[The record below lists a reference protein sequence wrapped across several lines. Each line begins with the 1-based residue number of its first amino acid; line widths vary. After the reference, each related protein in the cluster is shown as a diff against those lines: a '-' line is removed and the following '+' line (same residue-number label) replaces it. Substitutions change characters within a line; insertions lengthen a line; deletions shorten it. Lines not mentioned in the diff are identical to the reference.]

1 MKVRDVI
8 MRKKIVILGSTGS
21 IGQQTLEVIR
31 KYSNEF
37 EVVGLSGW
45 ENTTFLK
52 EQIKLFKPK
61 IAVVKNEYIAKRL
74 KKELNNLNK
83 IEISWGLNGL
93 VKISTLEEANIIVI
107 AITGIASLIPTFE
120 AVKRGKNIA
129 LSSKEAMV
137 VAGELLIKEAKLS
150 NAKII
155 PIDSEHSAI
164 LQCLKNEQ
172 KDRVE
177 KIILTASGGALYNLT
192 EAALKSVSIEEALD
206 HPTWKMGKKVTIDS
220 ATLMNKGLE
229 VIEAKWFF
237 GIPAKK
243 IEIVIHPQSYVH
255 SMVQFTDGTI
265 LAQIGEHDMRI
276 PIQYALFY
284 PNRTINNFSRL
295 DLTKIGQLT
304 FKKANFDKFPCIKLA
319 YRAVELG
326 GTMPAVLNGANEI
339 AVNAFL
345 NSKINFSAIS
355 LIIQNTMKE
364 HKPKQ
369 NPNLNDILDADYW
382 ARERALNFCMTI
394 KNSNK

>member
-1 MKVRDVI
+1 

-21 IGQQTLEVIR
+21 IGQQTLEVLR

-45 ENTTFLK
+45 ENATFLK
-52 EQIKLFKPK
+52 EQISFFKPK
-61 IAVVKNEYIAKRL
+61 IAVVKNEHIANRL
-74 KKELNNLNK
+74 KKQLINLDN
-83 IEISWGLNGL
+83 IEILWGTNGL

-120 AVKRGKNIA
+120 AVKKGKKVA
-129 LSSKEAMV
+129 LASKEAMV
-137 VAGELLIKEAKLS
+137 VAGELLVKEAKLR
-150 NAKII
+150 NAKIL

-172 KDRVE
+172 KDCVE
-177 KIILTASGGALYNLT
+177 KIIITASGGALYNLT
-192 EAALKSVSIEEALD
+192 EDALKNVSIEDALN
-206 HPTWKMGKKVTIDS
+206 HPTWKMGKKITIDS

-237 GIPAKK
+237 DILPNK

-255 SMVQFTDGTI
+255 SMVQFVDGTI
-265 LAQIGEHDMRI
+265 LAQIGEHDMKI

-295 DLTKIGQLT
+295 ELTKVGQLT
-304 FKKANFDKFPCIKLA
+304 FKKPNFNKFPCIKLA
-319 YRAVELG
+319 YKALELG

-345 NSKINFSAIS
+345 NNQISFLAIP

-369 NPNLNDILDADYW
+369 NPNINDILDADYW
-382 ARERALNFCMTI
+382 ARETALNFCI
-394 KNSNK
+394 NNK

>member
-1 MKVRDVI
+1 

-52 EQIKLFKPK
+52 EQINFFKPK
-61 IAVVKNEYIAKRL
+61 IAVVKNEYIAEKL
-74 KKELNNLNK
+74 KKDLNK
-83 IEISWGLNGL
+83 LNDIKILWGTDGL
-93 VKISTLEEANIIVI
+93 IKMSILEEADIIVV
-107 AITGIASLIPTFE
+107 AIIGIASLMPTFE

-129 LSSKEAMV
+129 LASKEAMV
-137 VAGELLIKEAKLS
+137 VAGELLIKEAKLR
-150 NAKII
+150 NANIL

-172 KDRVE
+172 KDSIE

-192 EAALKSVSIEEALD
+192 ETALKNVSIEDALN

-237 GIPAKK
+237 NIPANK

-255 SMVQFTDGTI
+255 SMVQFIDGTI

-284 PNRTINNFSRL
+284 PNRTISNFPRL
-295 DLTKIGQLT
+295 ELTKIGQLT
-304 FKKANFDKFPCIKLA
+304 FKKVNFDKFPCIKLA
-319 YRAVELG
+319 YRALELG

-345 NSKINFSAIS
+345 NSKISFSVIPI
-355 LIIQNTMKE
+355 IIQNTMKE
-364 HKPKQ
+364 HKPKY
-369 NPNLNDILDADYW
+369 NPNINDILDADYW
-382 ARERALNFCMTI
+382 AREKALNFCT
-394 KNSNK
+394 NKK

>member
-1 MKVRDVI
+1 
-8 MRKKIVILGSTGS
+8 MRKKVVILGSTGS

-52 EQIKLFKPK
+52 EQIKFFKPK

-74 KKELNNLNK
+74 KKELNNLDN
-83 IEISWGLNGL
+83 IEISWGTNGL

-137 VAGELLIKEAKLS
+137 VAGELLVKEAKLR
-150 NAKII
+150 NAKIL

-172 KDRVE
+172 KDGVE

-192 EAALKSVSIEEALD
+192 ETALKSVSIEDALN

-237 GIPAKK
+237 DIPAKK

-255 SMVQFTDGTI
+255 SMVQFIDGTI

-284 PNRTINNFSRL
+284 PNRTINNFPRL
-295 DLTKIGQLT
+295 ELTKIGQLT
-304 FKKANFDKFPCIKLA
+304 FKKPNFNKFPCIKLA
-319 YRAVELG
+319 YQALEIG

-345 NSKINFSAIS
+345 NSKISFSAIP

-369 NPNLNDILDADYW
+369 NPNINDILDADYW
-382 ARERALNFCMTI
+382 ARERALNFCM
-394 KNSNK
+394 NNK

>member
-1 MKVRDVI
+1 

-21 IGQQTLEVIR
+21 IGQQTLEVLR
-31 KYSNEF
+31 KHSNEF

-52 EQIKLFKPK
+52 EQISFFKPK
-61 IAVVKNEYIAKRL
+61 IAVVKNEYIARRL
-74 KKELNNLNK
+74 KKQLNNLDN
-83 IEISWGLNGL
+83 IEILWGTNGL

-120 AVKRGKNIA
+120 AVKKGKKIA
-129 LSSKEAMV
+129 LASKEAMV
-137 VAGELLIKEAKLS
+137 VAGELLVKEARLR
-150 NAKII
+150 NAKIL

-172 KDRVE
+172 KDCIE
-177 KIILTASGGALYNLT
+177 KIIITASGGALYNLT
-192 EAALKSVSIEEALD
+192 ENALKNVSIEEALN
-206 HPTWKMGKKVTIDS
+206 HPTWKMGKKITIDS

-237 GIPAKK
+237 DIPPNK

-255 SMVQFTDGTI
+255 SMVQFIDGTI
-265 LAQIGEHDMRI
+265 LAQIGEHDMKI

-284 PNRTINNFSRL
+284 PNRTVNNFSRL
-295 DLTKIGQLT
+295 ELTKVGQLT
-304 FKKANFDKFPCIKLA
+304 FKKPNFNKFPCIKLA
-319 YRAVELG
+319 YKALELG

-345 NSKINFSAIS
+345 DKKISFSAIP

-369 NPNLNDILDADYW
+369 NPNINDILDADYW
-382 ARERALNFCMTI
+382 ARERALNFCMNI
-394 KNSNK
+394 KTVISNK

>member
-1 MKVRDVI
+1 

-21 IGQQTLEVIR
+21 IGQQTLEVIQ

-45 ENTTFLK
+45 ENMTFLK
-52 EQIKLFKPK
+52 EQISFFKPK
-61 IAVVKNEYIAKRL
+61 MAVVKNKYTAKKL
-74 KKELNNLNK
+74 KKDLNNLNDIK
-83 IEISWGLNGL
+83 VLWGTDGL
-93 VKISTLEEANIIVI
+93 VKMSILEEADIIVV

-120 AVKRGKNIA
+120 AVKRGKKIA
-129 LSSKEAMV
+129 LASKEAMV
-137 VAGELLIKEAKLS
+137 VAGELLIKEAKLR
-150 NAKII
+150 NANIL

-172 KDRVE
+172 KDSVE

-192 EAALKSVSIEEALD
+192 ETALKNVSVEDALN

-237 GIPAKK
+237 NIPANK
-243 IEIVIHPQSYVH
+243 IEVVIHPQSYVH
-255 SMVQFTDGTI
+255 SMVQFIDGTI

-284 PNRTINNFSRL
+284 PNRTINNFPRL
-295 DLTKIGQLT
+295 ELTKIGQLT

-319 YRAVELG
+319 YQALELG

-345 NSKINFSAIS
+345 NSKISFSGIPI
-355 LIIQNTMKE
+355 IIQNTMKE
-364 HKPKQ
+364 HKPKH
-369 NPNLNDILDADYW
+369 NPNINDILDADYW
-382 ARERALNFCMTI
+382 ARERALSLCTN
-394 KNSNK
+394 NK

>member
-1 MKVRDVI
+1 

-52 EQIKLFKPK
+52 EQIKFFKPK

-74 KKELNNLNK
+74 KKELNNLDN
-83 IEISWGLNGL
+83 IEISWGTNGL
-93 VKISTLEEANIIVI
+93 VKISTLEEANIIVV
-107 AITGIASLIPTFE
+107 AITGIASLIPAFE
-120 AVKRGKNIA
+120 AVKLGKNIA
-129 LSSKEAMV
+129 LASKEAMV
-137 VAGELLIKEAKLS
+137 VAGELLVKEAKLR
-150 NAKII
+150 NAKIL

-172 KDRVE
+172 KDSVE

-192 EAALKSVSIEEALD
+192 ETALKNISVEEALN

-237 GIPAKK
+237 NVPANK

-255 SMVQFTDGTI
+255 SMVQFIDGTI
-265 LAQIGEHDMRI
+265 LAQIGDHDMRI

-284 PNRTINNFSRL
+284 PNKTINNFPRL
-295 DLTKIGQLT
+295 DLTKISQLT
-304 FKKANFDKFPCIKLA
+304 FKKVNYDKFPCIKLA
-319 YRAVELG
+319 YKALELG

-345 NSKINFSAIS
+345 NSKISFSLIPV
-355 LIIQNTMKE
+355 IIQNTMKE
-364 HKPKQ
+364 HKPKY
-369 NPNLNDILDADYW
+369 NPNINDILDADYW
-382 ARERALNFCMTI
+382 AREKALNFCINI

>member
-1 MKVRDVI
+1 

-31 KYSNEF
+31 KFSNEF

-52 EQIKLFKPK
+52 EQISLFRPK
-61 IAVVKNEYIAKRL
+61 VAVVKNEYIARKL
-74 KKELNNLNK
+74 KKDLGNSSDIKLL
-83 IEISWGLNGL
+83 WGTEGL
-93 VKISTLEEANIIVI
+93 IKISTLEEADIIVV

-120 AVKRGKNIA
+120 AVKNGKKIA
-129 LSSKEAMV
+129 LASKEAMV
-137 VAGELLIKEAKLS
+137 VAGELLVNEAKLR
-150 NAKII
+150 NAKIL

-164 LQCLKNEQ
+164 LQCLNNEQ
-172 KDRVE
+172 KNCVE
-177 KIILTASGGALYNLT
+177 KIILTASGGALYDFT
-192 EAALKSVSIEEALD
+192 ETALKNVSIEDALN

-237 GIPAKK
+237 NIPVNK

-255 SMVQFTDGTI
+255 SMVQFIDGTI
-265 LAQIGEHDMRI
+265 LAQISEHDMKI

-295 DLTKIGQLT
+295 ELTKIGQLT
-304 FKKANFDKFPCIKLA
+304 FKKPNFSKFPCIKLA
-319 YRAVELG
+319 YQALEIG

-345 NSKINFSAIS
+345 NSQISFSAIP
-355 LIIQNTMKE
+355 LIIQYTMKE
-364 HKPKQ
+364 HKPKY
-369 NPNLNDILDADYW
+369 NPNISDILDADYW
-382 ARERALNFCMTI
+382 ARERALDFCINI
-394 KNSNK
+394 K

>member
-1 MKVRDVI
+1 

-31 KYSNEF
+31 KFSNEF

-45 ENTTFLK
+45 ENTDFLK
-52 EQIKLFKPK
+52 EQISFFKPK
-61 IAVVKNEYIAKRL
+61 IAVVKNEYTAKKL
-74 KKELNNLNK
+74 KKDLNK
-83 IEISWGLNGL
+83 LSGIKILWGTDGL
-93 VKISTLEEANIIVI
+93 IRISTLEVADIIVV

-129 LSSKEAMV
+129 LASKEALV
-137 VAGELLIKEAKLS
+137 VAGELLVKEAKLR
-150 NAKII
+150 NAKIL

-172 KDRVE
+172 KDSVE

-192 EAALKSVSIEEALD
+192 GTALENVSVEDALD

-237 GIPAKK
+237 NIPANK
-243 IEIVIHPQSYVH
+243 IEVVIHPQSYVH
-255 SMVQFTDGTI
+255 SMVQFIDGTI

-284 PNRTINNFSRL
+284 PNRTVNSFPRL

-319 YRAVELG
+319 YKALELG

-345 NSKINFSAIS
+345 NNKINFLAIP
-355 LIIQNTMKE
+355 IIIKNTMKE
-364 HKPKQ
+364 HKPKY
-369 NPNLNDILDADYW
+369 NPNIDDILDADYW
-382 ARERALNFCMTI
+382 AREKALNFCTNLKI
-394 KNSNK
+394 SNK

>member
-1 MKVRDVI
+1 

-31 KYSNEF
+31 KFSNEF

-45 ENTTFLK
+45 ENTDFLK
-52 EQIKLFKPK
+52 EQISFFKPK
-61 IAVVKNEYIAKRL
+61 IAVVKNEYTAKKI
-74 KKELNNLNK
+74 KKDLHNLSGIK
-83 IEISWGLNGL
+83 ILWGTDGL
-93 VKISTLEEANIIVI
+93 IRISTLEEADIIVV

-129 LSSKEAMV
+129 LASKEALV
-137 VAGELLIKEAKLS
+137 VAGELLVKEAKLR
-150 NAKII
+150 NAKIL

-172 KDRVE
+172 KDSVE

-192 EAALKSVSIEEALD
+192 ETALNNVSVEDALD

-237 GIPAKK
+237 NVPANK
-243 IEIVIHPQSYVH
+243 IEVVIHPQSYVH
-255 SMVQFTDGTI
+255 SMVQFIDGTI

-284 PNRTINNFSRL
+284 PNRTVNNFPRL

-319 YRAVELG
+319 YKALELG

-345 NSKINFSAIS
+345 NSKISFSVIPI
-355 LIIQNTMKE
+355 IIQNTMKE
-364 HKPKQ
+364 HKPKY
-369 NPNLNDILDADYW
+369 NPNINDILDADYW
-382 ARERALNFCMTI
+382 AREKALNFCM
-394 KNSNK
+394 NNK

>member
-1 MKVRDVI
+1 

-31 KYSNEF
+31 KFSNEF
-37 EVVGLSGW
+37 KVVGLSGW
-45 ENTTFLK
+45 ENTDFLK
-52 EQIKLFKPK
+52 EQISFFKPK
-61 IAVVKNEYIAKRL
+61 IAVVKNEYTAKKL
-74 KKELNNLNK
+74 KKDLNNLSGIK
-83 IEISWGLNGL
+83 ILWGTDGL
-93 VKISTLEEANIIVI
+93 IIISTLEEADIIVV

-120 AVKRGKNIA
+120 AAKRGKNIA
-129 LSSKEAMV
+129 LASKEALV
-137 VAGELLIKEAKLS
+137 VAGELLVKEAKLR

-172 KDRVE
+172 KDSVE

-192 EAALKSVSIEEALD
+192 GTALENVSVEDALD

-237 GIPAKK
+237 NIPANK

-255 SMVQFTDGTI
+255 SMVQFIDGTI

-284 PNRTINNFSRL
+284 PNRTVNSFPRL

-319 YRAVELG
+319 YKALELG

-345 NSKINFSAIS
+345 NNKINFLAIPI
-355 LIIQNTMKE
+355 IIQNTMKE
-364 HKPKQ
+364 HKPKY
-369 NPNLNDILDADYW
+369 NPNINDILDADYW
-382 ARERALNFCMTI
+382 AREKALNFCTNL
-394 KNSNK
+394 KNK

>member
-1 MKVRDVI
+1 MK
-8 MRKKIVILGSTGS
+8 KKIVILGSTGS

-52 EQIKLFKPK
+52 EQISFFKPK
-61 IAVVKNEYIAKRL
+61 IAVVKNEYIARNL
-74 KKELNNLNK
+74 KKDLNK
-83 IEISWGLNGL
+83 QNNIKILWGTNGL
-93 VKISTLEEANIIVI
+93 INIATLEVADIIVV

-120 AVKRGKNIA
+120 AVKKGKKIA

-137 VAGELLIKEAKLS
+137 VAGELLVKEAKLR

-172 KDRVE
+172 KVCVE
-177 KIILTASGGALYNLT
+177 KIILTASGGALYDLT
-192 EAALKSVSIEEALD
+192 ETALKNVSIEDALN

-237 GIPAKK
+237 NIPANK

-255 SMVQFTDGTI
+255 SMVQFIDGTI
-265 LAQIGEHDMRI
+265 LAQISEHDMKI

-284 PNRTINNFSRL
+284 PNRAINNFSRL
-295 DLTKIGQLT
+295 ELTKIGQLT
-304 FKKANFDKFPCIKLA
+304 FKKPNFNKFPCIKLA
-319 YRAVELG
+319 YQAIEIG
-326 GTMPAVLNGANEI
+326 GTMSAVLNGANEI

-345 NSKINFSAIS
+345 NNQISFSAIP

-364 HKPKQ
+364 HKPKY
-369 NPNLNDILDADYW
+369 NPNINDILDADYW
-382 ARERALNFCMTI
+382 ARERALNFCMNI
-394 KNSNK
+394 K

>member
-1 MKVRDVI
+1 

-21 IGQQTLEVIR
+21 IGQQTLEVLR

-52 EQIKLFKPK
+52 EQISFFKPK
-61 IAVVKNEYIAKRL
+61 IAVVKNEHIANRL
-74 KKELNNLNK
+74 KKQLNNLDN
-83 IEISWGLNGL
+83 IEILWGTNGL

-120 AVKRGKNIA
+120 AVKKGKKVA
-129 LSSKEAMV
+129 LASKEAMV
-137 VAGELLIKEAKLS
+137 VAGELLVKEAKLR
-150 NAKII
+150 NAKIL

-172 KDRVE
+172 KDCVE
-177 KIILTASGGALYNLT
+177 KIIITASGGALYNLT
-192 EAALKSVSIEEALD
+192 EDALKNVSIEDALN
-206 HPTWKMGKKVTIDS
+206 HPTWKMGKKITIDS

-237 GIPAKK
+237 DILPNK

-255 SMVQFTDGTI
+255 SMVQFVDGTI
-265 LAQIGEHDMRI
+265 LAQIGEHDMKI

-295 DLTKIGQLT
+295 ELTKVGQLT
-304 FKKANFDKFPCIKLA
+304 FKKPNFNKFPCIKLA
-319 YRAVELG
+319 YKALELG

-339 AVNAFL
+339 AVDAFL
-345 NSKINFSAIS
+345 NNQISFLAIP
-355 LIIQNTMKE
+355 LIIKNTMKE

-369 NPNLNDILDADYW
+369 NPNITDILDADYW
-382 ARERALNFCMTI
+382 ARETALNFCI
-394 KNSNK
+394 NNK

>member
-1 MKVRDVI
+1 

-31 KYSNEF
+31 KFSNEF

-45 ENTTFLK
+45 ENTDFLK
-52 EQIKLFKPK
+52 EQISFFKPK
-61 IAVVKNEYIAKRL
+61 IAVVKNEYSAKKL
-74 KKELNNLNK
+74 KKDLNK
-83 IEISWGLNGL
+83 LSGTKILWGKDGL
-93 VKISTLEEANIIVI
+93 IRISTLEVADIIVV

-129 LSSKEAMV
+129 LASKEALV
-137 VAGELLIKEAKLS
+137 VAGELLVKEAKLR
-150 NAKII
+150 NAKIL

-172 KDRVE
+172 KDSVE

-192 EAALKSVSIEEALD
+192 GTALENVSVEDALD

-237 GIPAKK
+237 NIPANK
-243 IEIVIHPQSYVH
+243 IEVVIHPQSYVH
-255 SMVQFTDGTI
+255 SMVQFIDGTI

-284 PNRTINNFSRL
+284 PNRTVNSFPRL

-304 FKKANFDKFPCIKLA
+304 FKKVNFDKFPCIKLA
-319 YRAVELG
+319 YKALELG

-345 NSKINFSAIS
+345 NNKINFLAIPI
-355 LIIQNTMKE
+355 IIQNTMKE
-364 HKPKQ
+364 HKPKY
-369 NPNLNDILDADYW
+369 NPNIDDILDADYW
-382 ARERALNFCMTI
+382 AREKALNFCTNLKI
-394 KNSNK
+394 SNK

>member
-1 MKVRDVI
+1 

-31 KYSNEF
+31 KYSNKF

-52 EQIKLFKPK
+52 EQISLFRPK
-61 IAVVKNEYIAKRL
+61 VAVVKNEYIARKL
-74 KKELNNLNK
+74 KKDLDNLSDIK
-83 IEISWGLNGL
+83 LLWGTEGL
-93 VKISTLEEANIIVI
+93 IKISTLEEADIIVV

-120 AVKRGKNIA
+120 AVKKGKKIA
-129 LSSKEAMV
+129 LASKEAMV
-137 VAGELLIKEAKLS
+137 VAGELLVNEAKLR
-150 NAKII
+150 NAKIL

-164 LQCLKNEQ
+164 LQCLNNEQ
-172 KDRVE
+172 KDHVE
-177 KIILTASGGALYNLT
+177 KIILTASGGALYDFT
-192 EAALKSVSIEEALD
+192 ETALKNVSIEDALN

-237 GIPAKK
+237 NIPVNK

-255 SMVQFTDGTI
+255 SMVQFIDGTI
-265 LAQIGEHDMRI
+265 LAQISEHDMKI

-295 DLTKIGQLT
+295 ELTKIGQLT
-304 FKKANFDKFPCIKLA
+304 FKKPNFNKFPCIKLA
-319 YRAVELG
+319 YQALEIG

-345 NSKINFSAIS
+345 NSQISFSAIP

-364 HKPKQ
+364 HKPKY
-369 NPNLNDILDADYW
+369 NPNISDILDADYW
-382 ARERALNFCMTI
+382 ARERALNFCINI
-394 KNSNK
+394 K

>member
-1 MKVRDVI
+1 

-52 EQIKLFKPK
+52 EQISFFKPK
-61 IAVVKNEYIAKRL
+61 IAVVKNEYIARKL
-74 KKELNNLNK
+74 KKDLDNSIDIKLL
-83 IEISWGLNGL
+83 WGTEGL
-93 VKISTLEEANIIVI
+93 IKISTLEEVDIIVV

-120 AVKRGKNIA
+120 AVKKGKKIA
-129 LSSKEAMV
+129 LASKEAMV
-137 VAGELLIKEAKLS
+137 VAGELLVKEARLR
-150 NAKII
+150 NAKIL

-172 KDRVE
+172 KDSVE

-192 EAALKSVSIEEALD
+192 ESSLKNVSIEDALN

-237 GIPAKK
+237 NVPANK

-255 SMVQFTDGTI
+255 SMVQFIDGTI
-265 LAQIGEHDMRI
+265 LAQIGDHDMRI

-295 DLTKIGQLT
+295 ELSKVGQLT
-304 FKKANFDKFPCIKLA
+304 FKKPNFDKFPCIKLA
-319 YRAVELG
+319 YQALELG

-339 AVNAFL
+339 AVDAFL
-345 NSKINFSAIS
+345 NSKISFSEIPI
-355 LIIQNTMKE
+355 IIQNTMKE
-364 HKPKQ
+364 HKPKY
-369 NPNLNDILDADYW
+369 NPNISDILDADYW
-382 ARERALNFCMTI
+382 ARERALNFCMNT
-394 KNSNK
+394 K

>member
-1 MKVRDVI
+1 

-52 EQIKLFKPK
+52 EQISFFKPK
-61 IAVVKNEYIAKRL
+61 IAVVKNEYIARKLR
-74 KKELNNLNK
+74 KNLDNSIDIK
-83 IEISWGLNGL
+83 LLWGTEGL
-93 VKISTLEEANIIVI
+93 IKISTLEEADIIVV

-120 AVKRGKNIA
+120 AVKKGKKIA
-129 LSSKEAMV
+129 LASKEAMV
-137 VAGELLIKEAKLS
+137 VAGELLVKEAKLR
-150 NAKII
+150 NAKIL

-172 KDRVE
+172 KDSVE

-192 EAALKSVSIEEALD
+192 KFSLKNVSIEDALN

-237 GIPAKK
+237 NIPANK
-243 IEIVIHPQSYVH
+243 IEILIHPQSYVH
-255 SMVQFTDGTI
+255 SMVQFIDGTI
-265 LAQIGEHDMRI
+265 LAQIGDHDMRI

-295 DLTKIGQLT
+295 ELSKVGQLT
-304 FKKANFDKFPCIKLA
+304 FKKPNFDKFPCIKLA
-319 YRAVELG
+319 YQALELG

-345 NSKINFSAIS
+345 SSKINFSEIPI
-355 LIIQNTMKE
+355 IIQNTMKE
-364 HKPKQ
+364 HKPKY
-369 NPNLNDILDADYW
+369 NPNISDILDADYW
-382 ARERALNFCMTI
+382 AREKALNFCMNI

>member
-1 MKVRDVI
+1 

-52 EQIKLFKPK
+52 EQINFFKPK
-61 IAVVKNEYIAKRL
+61 LAVVKNEYTAKKL
-74 KKELNNLNK
+74 KKNLNNLND
-83 IEISWGLNGL
+83 IEILWGTDGL
-93 VKISTLEEANIIVI
+93 IKVAILEEADIIVV
-107 AITGIASLIPTFE
+107 AITGIASLIPTLE

-129 LSSKEAMV
+129 LASKEAMV
-137 VAGELLIKEAKLS
+137 VAGELLVKEAKLR
-150 NAKII
+150 NAKIL

-172 KDRVE
+172 KDSVE

-192 EAALKSVSIEEALD
+192 EAALKNVSIEDALN

-237 GIPAKK
+237 NIPAKK

-255 SMVQFTDGTI
+255 SMVQFIDGTI

-295 DLTKIGQLT
+295 ELAKIGQLT
-304 FKKANFDKFPCIKLA
+304 FKKVNFDKFPCIKLA
-319 YRAVELG
+319 YKALELG

-339 AVNAFL
+339 AVNAFI
-345 NSKINFSAIS
+345 NSKISFLAIPI
-355 LIIQNTMKE
+355 IIQNTMKE
-364 HKPKQ
+364 HKPKH
-369 NPNLNDILDADYW
+369 NPNINDILDADYW
-382 ARERALNFCMTI
+382 AREKALNFCMNV
-394 KNSNK
+394 K

>member
-1 MKVRDVI
+1 

-37 EVVGLSGW
+37 EVVALSGW
-45 ENTTFLK
+45 ENTNFLK
-52 EQIKLFKPK
+52 EQISFFKPK
-61 IAVVKNEYIAKRL
+61 IAVVKDEYIAGNL
-74 KKELNNLNK
+74 KKDLNK
-83 IEISWGLNGL
+83 QNNIKILWGTSGL
-93 VKISTLEEANIIVI
+93 INISTLEEADIIVV

-120 AVKRGKNIA
+120 AVKKGKRVA
-129 LSSKEAMV
+129 LASKEAMV
-137 VAGELLIKEAKLS
+137 VAGELLVKEAKS
-150 NAKII
+150 TNAKII

-172 KDRVE
+172 KDCVE
-177 KIILTASGGALYNLT
+177 KIILTASGGALYDLT
-192 EAALKSVSIEEALD
+192 ETALKDISIEDALN

-237 GIPAKK
+237 NIPAKK

-255 SMVQFTDGTI
+255 SMVQFVDGNI
-265 LAQIGEHDMRI
+265 LAQISEHDMKI

-295 DLTKIGQLT
+295 ELTKIGQLT
-304 FKKANFDKFPCIKLA
+304 FKKPNFNKFPCIKLA
-319 YRAVELG
+319 YQALEIG

-345 NSKINFSAIS
+345 GSQINFLTIPQ
-355 LIIQNTMKE
+355 IIQNTMKE
-364 HKPKQ
+364 HKPKY
-369 NPNLNDILDADYW
+369 NPNISDILDVDCW
-382 ARERALNFCMTI
+382 ARERALNFCANL
-394 KNSNK
+394 KNSKK

>member
-1 MKVRDVI
+1 

-31 KYSNEF
+31 KFSNEF

-45 ENTTFLK
+45 ENTDFLK
-52 EQIKLFKPK
+52 EQISFFKPK
-61 IAVVKNEYIAKRL
+61 IAVVKNEYSAKKL
-74 KKELNNLNK
+74 KKDLNK
-83 IEISWGLNGL
+83 LSGTKILWGTDGL
-93 VKISTLEEANIIVI
+93 IRISTLEVADIIVV

-129 LSSKEAMV
+129 LASKEALV
-137 VAGELLIKEAKLS
+137 VAGELLVKEAKLR
-150 NAKII
+150 NAKIL

-172 KDRVE
+172 KDSVE

-192 EAALKSVSIEEALD
+192 GTALENVSVEDALD

-237 GIPAKK
+237 NIPANK
-243 IEIVIHPQSYVH
+243 IEVVIHPQSYVH
-255 SMVQFTDGTI
+255 SMVQFIDGTI

-284 PNRTINNFSRL
+284 PNRTVNSFPRL

-304 FKKANFDKFPCIKLA
+304 FRKVNFDKFPCIKLA
-319 YRAVELG
+319 YKALELG

-345 NSKINFSAIS
+345 NNKINFLAIP
-355 LIIQNTMKE
+355 IIIKNTMKE
-364 HKPKQ
+364 HKPKY
-369 NPNLNDILDADYW
+369 NPNIDDILDADYW
-382 ARERALNFCMTI
+382 AREKALNFCTNLKI
-394 KNSNK
+394 SNK